1 MVREAQGQE
10 PTPSEAP
17 FEACVHALVQVPLV
31 QARFGTCVHEP
42 DALVQEQLEQAQEE
56 RVQIRLTTPLQESA
70 ERTKW

>member
-10 PTPSEAP
+10 PTTLEAP
-17 FEACVHALVQVPLV
+17 
-31 QARFGTCVHEP
+31 FGTCVHAP

-56 RVQIRLTTPLQESA
+56 RGQIRLTTPLQESA